1 MGQDMS
7 PGSRTA
13 IQAAHHQIGNS
24 LQSVASLL
32 RLEAR
37 TAPPEAAGLLKEA
50 SRRVGVVM
58 RLHQRL
64 QEGEGDSVHL
74 DDLMGD
80 VCRDVAALDALDRLA
95 CVELQA
101 DVCVA
106 PSRIAS
112 SLATITA
119 ELVGNALEHGLQDRA
134 GRVEVDLTRTPSGY
148 RLVVEDDGV
157 GLPVGGG
164 DGFGLSLVRMLVG
177 QMGGRIVF
185 NSAPGGLRVEV
196 VIERGPT

>member
-1 MGQDMS
+1 M
-7 PGSRTA
+7 
-13 IQAAHHQIGNS
+13 AA
-24 LQSVASLL
+24 
-32 RLEAR
+32 
-37 TAPPEAAGLLKEA
+37 
-50 SRRVGVVM
+50 
-58 RLHQRL
+58 
-64 QEGEGDSVHL
+64 
-74 DDLMGD
+74 
-80 VCRDVAALDALDRLA
+80 
-95 CVELQA
+95 
-101 DVCVA
+101 
-106 PSRIAS
+106 

-177 QMGGRIVF
+177 QLGGRIVF
-185 NSAPGGLRVEV
+185 DSAPGGLRVEV